1 MQLAHSSFYTRQL
14 PPPSIQR
21 WQISPPATKVVALT
35 NVQIFD
41 ITLPLLP
48 GTVMVD
54 GGVIGAV
61 IPIGRLTVDI
71 DEVINGENGVLLPK
85 LNDTLTLI
93 PLSSFNNR
101 SSWGIEQLWLSFLLS
116 AWPAWNTACHS
127 LQNQEGLTFFFTTGT
142 TAAVPGRPYAIMFD
156 TSVQDAI
163 SSPDQVD

>member
-1 MQLAHSSFYTRQL
+1 
-14 PPPSIQR
+14 
-21 WQISPPATKVVALT
+21 VVALT

-101 SSWGIEQLWLSFLLS
+101 SS
-116 AWPAWNTACHS
+116 
-127 LQNQEGLTFFFTTGT
+127 
-142 TAAVPGRPYAIMFD
+142 
-156 TSVQDAI
+156 
-163 SSPDQVD
+163 